1 MQMNKVLTIL
11 SIGICLLWLTAC
23 GGQEEVT
30 TKSKASDQENNGTST
45 KVSEEVVT
53 IKVGHIAP
61 DGEAYAL
68 GFEAYA
74 DAVEEA
80 TNGQVQFEIF
90 GNGTLGGERELLEGI
105 QLGTLDMSLVT
116 TGVVSNFVPEVT
128 ALEFPFLFRDLEHV
142 YKTLDG
148 EVGQEILEKM
158 SDAGFKGIAFWE
170 NGQRHIANSKHPIQS
185 PNDLKGLKMR
195 TIESEILLDTYSALG
210 TNATPMAFPEVYG
223 ALQQGVI
230 DGSDFS
236 YGVIWSTNVYEQ
248 TEYLSETGLYYS
260 SATLVINEDL
270 LESLPE
276 NVQEVIVSLGKEY
289 AQIQRDISQE
299 LEAEQKQNLL
309 DNGVQIITM
318 DEVDIEAFRAKVQPV
333 YEKHEERFGDYIERI
348 QNSN

>member
-1 MQMNKVLTIL
+1 MNKKFIAFISLF
-11 SIGICLLWLTAC
+11 GLLMWLTAC
-23 GGQEEVT
+23 GATEEATTETNTEELVSEAVGSEGNEEVI
-30 TKSKASDQENNGTST
+30 
-45 KVSEEVVT
+45 T

-74 DAVEEA
+74 EAVEEA
-80 TNGQVQFEIF
+80 TNGQIQFEIF
-90 GNGTLGGERELLEGI
+90 GNGTLGGERELLEGV

-128 ALEFPFLFRDLEHV
+128 AIEFPFLFRDLDHA
-142 YKTLDG
+142 YKTLDSD
-148 EVGQEILEKM
+148 VGQELLDKM
-158 SDAGFKGIAFWE
+158 STVGFKGIAFWE
-170 NGQRHIANSKHPIQS
+170 NGQRHLANSQQPITT
-185 PNDLKGLKMR
+185 PEDLKGLKMR
-195 TIESEILLDTYSALG
+195 SIESEILLDTYSALG

-248 TEYLSETGLYYS
+248 TKYFSEAGLYYS

-270 LESLPE
+270 YDSLSE
-276 NVQEVIVSLGKEY
+276 DLQKVIVDLGKEF
-289 AQIQRDISQE
+289 AQIQRGISQE

-309 DNGVQIITM
+309 DNGVEIILM
-318 DEVDIEAFRAKVQPV
+318 DDVDIEAFREKVQPV
-333 YEKHEERFGDYIERI
+333 YEKHAERFGSYIERI
-348 QNSN
+348 NAIQ